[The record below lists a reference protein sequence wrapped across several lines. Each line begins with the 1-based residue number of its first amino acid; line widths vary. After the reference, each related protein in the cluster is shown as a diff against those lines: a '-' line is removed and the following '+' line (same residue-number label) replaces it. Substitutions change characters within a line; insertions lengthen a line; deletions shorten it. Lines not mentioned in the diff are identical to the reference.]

1 MAEVFDNMAIK
12 RVKAVIQL
20 RRGLE
25 REWIEVDPVLLAG
38 EPAYSIDTG
47 GLKIGNGELKWSE
60 LPYITDGGGGGGT
73 TNYNSLTN
81 LPKIE
86 GHTLMGDKSFLEL
99 GLGDIT
105 QQDIDDIIFG
115 G

>member
-1 MAEVFDNMAIK
+1 MAIK

-25 REWIEVDPVLLAG
+25 RECIEVDPVLLAG

-47 GLKIGNGELKWSE
+47 GLKIGNGEAKWSE
-60 LPYITDGGGGGGT
+60 LPYISGGGGGT
-73 TNYNSLTN
+73 LNYNALIN
-81 LPKIE
+81 HPKIE
-86 GHTLMGDKSFLEL
+86 GHTLIGDKTFQEL
-99 GLGDIT
+99 GLDDIT
-105 QQDIDDIIFG
+105 QQDIDEIIFG